1 MNLNFEDC
9 PVHDC
14 CVQFHF
20 LFGPINSVVSNSGF
34 AFNITEEKME
44 GKFSR

>member
-1 MNLNFEDC
+1 MNLDFEDC

-20 LFGPINSVVSNSGF
+20 LFGPIDSAVSF

-44 GKFSR
+44 GKFSL